1 MKSSVFLFNNF
12 LTSVSSVISELTVI
26 LHSYYIKMEKEL
38 IVKKNQL
45 VEKLGVNFEH
55 SEQLAPV
62 AARILAFI
70 ILTGKVGA
78 TFEDLVSNLCASK
91 STISTH
97 LNHLQDLNKISYF
110 TKMGDRK
117 KYFIINADTLVQHVN
132 DMVSK
137 WELEKELHEE
147 VADYKT
153 QINNLES
160 TTSELKFD
168 LTYHENYINYL
179 NLAMTSMLEL
189 KSKVVAMKS

>member
-1 MKSSVFLFNNF
+1 M
-12 LTSVSSVISELTVI
+12 
-26 LHSYYIKMEKEL
+26 HSYYIKMEKEL

-110 TKMGDRK
+110 TKMALILSVLLNIFDAMNTTIT
-117 KYFIINADTLVQHVN
+117 FVDDENTENAILYKPVKSIAPMIFPFVIKSAENQEVEETTEA
-132 DMVSK
+132 
-137 WELEKELHEE
+137 EL
-147 VADYKT
+147 
-153 QINNLES
+153 IPES
-160 TTSELKFD
+160 
-168 LTYHENYINYL
+168 
-179 NLAMTSMLEL
+179 
-189 KSKVVAMKS
+189 